1 VKGAWRGR
9 RAAVPLACAAA
20 AALLTAAALPELP
33 PAGRAAAAAAGAFA
47 AAALAL
53 LAWSPRRMAARIGA
67 WGVVVVLVLLLA
79 AAAVRL
85 AEERI
90 PIADG
95 EQLQALLERNRSA
108 AVWIYA
114 AVCFLQPIA
123 LPLPEALTV
132 MTGSA
137 ALGAFT
143 AFAAGFAG
151 TMLGVMAMFAL
162 ARYGGMKLAARLVK
176 PEQLDRYHRY
186 VARHELPILVALFV
200 IPVLPDEI
208 VCVGAGVSGVS
219 VRRFM
224 LVAALA
230 KLATSFSLAYSVQL
244 GAWLSVSPAQMLLAV
259 GTVAVAAVLLPRILR
274 FLRTGMAGSG
284 RGKGAG
290 KAADVWPAADRPAA
304 DVFRS
309 GEAGRTEGRE
319 SSPAGGD

>member
-1 VKGAWRGR
+1 MRG
-9 RAAVPLACAAA
+9 
-20 AALLTAAALPELP
+20 
-33 PAGRAAAAAAGAFA
+33 
-47 AAALAL
+47 
-53 LAWSPRRMAARIGA
+53 AWSPRRMTARVGA
-67 WGVVVVLVLLLA
+67 WGAVMVLVLLFA
-79 AAAVRL
+79 AAATRL
-85 AEERI
+85 AEAQF

-108 AVWIYA
+108 AVWIYTV
-114 AVCFLQPIA
+114 VCFLQPIA

-137 ALGAFT
+137 VLGAFT

-151 TMLGVMAMFAL
+151 TMLGVMAMFAI

-186 VARHELPILVALFV
+186 VAKHELPILVALFV

-219 VRRFM
+219 VRRFV

-244 GAWLSVSPAQMLLAV
+244 GAWLSISPAQMLLAV
-259 GTVAVAAVLLPRILR
+259 GVVAVAAVLLPRIVR
-274 FLRTGMAGSG
+274 FWRAGMARGG
-284 RGKGAG
+284 CGKGAG
-290 KAADVWPAADRPAA
+290 QADEVWPKADRPAPAA
-304 DVFRS
+304 DVFRG
-309 GEAGRTEGRE
+309 GEPGRIEGRE